1 MDLPRVTRDGNLKLA
16 VSSDEQLLAVAYADP
31 PHVVVHTMDPVTVV
45 GEVAPGHWSDVQFN
59 AAGNLAVCEYRG
71 GTVQEVEPR
80 RGEVVRRGKVPH
92 AFALACHRDTLAVL
106 CASSDR
112 EVGSHVPNRVAL
124 LREAAGRDGWEE
136 LSRYPLLFRGSSVCC
151 ALDGRAC
158 WVQHSLDVSRFRLS
172 DGAND
177 AFVTH
182 GAYPD
187 LCARVLTT
195 TGGDTVLCSKAGFR
209 VLGRPE
215 RRYGLG
221 DGSDEVF
228 AAAGN
233 RVYRLSPRTGRVT
246 VYA

>member
-1 MDLPRVTRDGNLKLA
+1 M
-16 VSSDEQLLAVAYADP
+16 
-31 PHVVVHTMDPVTVV
+31 
-45 GEVAPGHWSDVQFN
+45 
-59 AAGNLAVCEYRG
+59 
-71 GTVQEVEPR
+71 QEVEPR

-112 EVGSHVPNRVAL
+112 EVGSHVPNRVA
-124 LREAAGRDGWEE
+124 
-136 LSRYPLLFRGSSVCC
+136 SRYPLLFRGSSVCF
-151 ALDGRAC
+151 ALDGRAF